1 MPQSHARLQG
11 QGSVSDQLAVCVEF
25 GVQALLL
32 LPGDEATVCLRGGA
46 LLLRYRTIVEAQGM
60 RLAMGQITFVDL
72 TGDTVVLALRA
83 VKHLIATGVVLRK
96 MAIVVVTFSGDGR
109 HGNDKGDEADQ
120 EQAGAASGMAHDD
133 LP

>member
-1 MPQSHARLQG
+1 M
-11 QGSVSDQLAVCVEF
+11 SDQPAVRVEL

-32 LPGDEATVCLRGGA
+32 PLGDEAAVCLRGSA
-46 LLLRYRTIVEAQGM
+46 LLLRYRTIVETQGM
-60 RLAMGQITFVDL
+60 GLAMGQIAFADL
-72 TGDTVVLALRA
+72 PGDAMVLALCA